1 VERRP
6 RARRTAR
13 ARRVKRPPT
22 PKPASTPWP
31 NIEAFFEA
39 GEGDISLGSIGYNP
53 TLRHTAIASDEN
65 NMLVALVRRP
75 GETLHQLLDRLEQA
89 LGPAIEDQV
98 FVDEINGPVPLPRS
112 QYGAEQTLTTALSQ
126 NCPSGRY

>member
-1 VERRP
+1 MERRT
-6 RARRTAR
+6 RTRRTTR

-39 GEGDISLGSIGYNP
+39 GEGDISLGAIDYVP
-53 TLRHTAIASDEN
+53 TLRHTVIASDEH

-98 FVDEINGPVPLPRS
+98 FVDEINGPSP
-112 QYGAEQTLTTALSQ
+112 
-126 NCPSGRY
+126 PSAKSIRR

>member
-1 VERRP
+1 VERRT

-13 ARRVKRPPT
+13 TRRVKRHQPT

-31 NIEAFFEA
+31 TLEAFFES
-39 GEGDISLGSIGYNP
+39 GEGDISFGRIDHVP
-53 TLRHTAIASDEN
+53 TLRHTAVVSDEH

-75 GETLHQLLDRLEQA
+75 RETLHQLLDRVEQA

-98 FVDEINGPVPLPRS
+98 FVDEINGP
-112 QYGAEQTLTTALSQ
+112 
-126 NCPSGRY
+126 PSPPPTKSRRR

>member
-1 VERRP
+1 MWRP
-6 RARRTAR
+6 SRANSAW
-13 ARRVKRPPT
+13 
-22 PKPASTPWP
+22 PASTPWP

-89 LGPAIEDQV
+89 LGPAIEDQI
-98 FVDEINGPVPLPRS
+98 FVDEINGPSPPPAKSIR
-112 QYGAEQTLTTALSQ
+112 
-126 NCPSGRY
+126 R

>member
-6 RARRTAR
+6 RAPRTAR

-75 GETLHQLLDRLEQA
+75 GETLHRLLDRLEQA

-98 FVDEINGPVPLPRS
+98 FVDEINGPSSSPAKSIR
-112 QYGAEQTLTTALSQ
+112 
-126 NCPSGRY
+126 R

>member
-1 VERRP
+1 MERRL
-6 RARRTAR
+6 RTHRTAR

-22 PKPASTPWP
+22 SQPASTPWP

-39 GEGDISLGSIGYNP
+39 GEGDIALGTFGYAP
-53 TLRHTAIASDEN
+53 SVRYTAVATDED

-75 GETLHQLLDRLEQA
+75 GETLHQLLDRLERA

-98 FVDEINGPVPLPRS
+98 FVDEIN
-112 QYGAEQTLTTALSQ
+112 A
-126 NCPSGRY
+126 PSPPPAKSIRR